1 MSFFSRRKQERANIS
16 ISDPAFVDF
25 FGLGRNL
32 TGIPVSEQSSLGV
45 AAVWR
50 AVSVLSAAIA
60 NLPLR
65 TYRDTPD
72 EERILVTS
80 FLDDP
85 GGFESMT
92 PFEWVET
99 VMVHLLLHGN
109 AFLVHVYGGAGQI
122 IGLQPVHP
130 HAVGMELDS
139 SVPGGKIFRIT
150 FIDGQTVALT
160 SVDVTHI
167 PGMTTDPNGRGL
179 SPIHIARNSLGTA
192 LAGDQTA
199 ARLFS
204 NGMLISGLV
213 TPEEDLTEEEA
224 KTIKDSL
231 RQKMLGHEN
240 AGDVAVINRKL
251 KFDRWS
257 MSPEDSQFIESR
269 RFQIEEISRI
279 FGVPPHLLM
288 DMERQSSWGT
298 GLIEQNQAW
307 ARYTLQGWTKRIEQ
321 RLSRLLPKPR
331 FVEFDYKGL
340 LKPTPGEEINLLLA
354 EVNGGL
360 ITVNEA
366 RAVLN
371 LPPIDEQELRLPP
384 GQIPTEQ
391 QPAASE
397 QRSMPAVELRQE
409 PITINLPPPVV
420 NVAVDSPVVKVEQPA
435 ITVEPPKVT
444 VRNIVQVPPPGD
456 RSVSFQRNR
465 QGLITGAEVHE

>member
-1 MSFFSRRKQERANIS
+1 MGVRFGRRKQERTSIS
-16 ISDPAFVDF
+16 IGDPAFVDF

-32 TGIPVSEQSSLGV
+32 SGVNVGELSSLGV

-50 AVSVLSAAIA
+50 AVSVLSAAVA

-65 TYRDTPD
+65 TYREDANG
-72 EERILVTS
+72 ERILVSS

-85 GGFESMT
+85 GGFESQT

-99 VMVHLLLHGN
+99 VMCHLLLHGN
-109 AFLVHVYGGAGQI
+109 AFLVHVYGGAGQLM
-122 IGLQPVHP
+122 GLQPVHP
-130 HAVGMELDS
+130 GAVGIELDS
-139 SVPGGKIFRIT
+139 AVPGGKIFRVT
-150 FIDGQTVALT
+150 FRDGTTEPFT
-160 SVDVTHI
+160 SVDLTHI

-179 SPIHIARNSLGTA
+179 SPISIARNSLGTTIS
-192 LAGDQTA
+192 GDNTA
-199 ARLFS
+199 ARLFA

-213 TPEEDLTEEEA
+213 TPEEDLTEDEA

-231 RQKMLGHEN
+231 RAKMLGHEN

-251 KFDRWS
+251 KFERWS

-269 RFQIEEISRI
+269 RFQIEEVSRI

-321 RLSRLLPKPR
+321 RLSRLLPTPR

-366 RAVLN
+366 RAILN
-371 LPPIDEQELRLPP
+371 LPPIEEKELRLPP
-384 GQIPTEQ
+384 GQIPQ
-391 QPAASE
+391 DQPA
-397 QRSMPAVELRQE
+397 
-409 PITINLPPPVV
+409 PV
-420 NVAVDSPVVKVEQPA
+420 SS
-435 ITVEPPKVT
+435 
-444 VRNIVQVPPPGD
+444 PPGP
-456 RSVSFQRNR
+456 
-465 QGLITGAEVHE
+465 QGPPDE